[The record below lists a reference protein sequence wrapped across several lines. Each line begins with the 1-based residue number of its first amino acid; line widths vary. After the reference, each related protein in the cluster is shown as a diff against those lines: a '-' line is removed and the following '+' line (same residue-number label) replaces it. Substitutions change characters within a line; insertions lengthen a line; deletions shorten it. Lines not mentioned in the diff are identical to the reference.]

1 MYSTLSLYNLA
12 LARLGGNELA
22 TLSAPGEGS
31 RLASLCNTLFPHV
44 CNLAFGAHAW
54 AFALTEETLAPVHEP
69 NALLQGE
76 YGLAYALPVACL
88 RPVRLMGQ
96 GEEHRPPSF
105 AVSGPTLYCDLAPA
119 RLQYVRR
126 VHDTARWPAH
136 FVEVVVWGLAAEL
149 CASYLNDP
157 ARQKL
162 CMERAQRALQM
173 AMATDA
179 AGTQPKR
186 KPFLWEEARG

>member
-1 MYSTLSLYNLA
+1 MYTALTLYNLA

-22 TLSAPGEGS
+22 SLNAPGEGG
-31 RLASLCNTLFPHV
+31 RLANLCNTLFPHV
-44 CNLAFGAHAW
+44 CNLTFGAHAW
-54 AFALTEETLAPVHEP
+54 AFALDEETLAPVHET
-69 NALLQGE
+69 NARLQGE
-76 YGLAYALPVACL
+76 YGQAYALPAACL

-96 GEEHRPPSF
+96 GEEHRPPPF
-105 AVSGPTLYCDLAPA
+105 VVSGNTLYCDLAPA
-119 RLQYVRR
+119 RLQFVRR

-149 CASYLNDP
+149 CSAYLND
-157 ARQKL
+157 ATRQKL
-162 CMERAQRALQM
+162 CLERAQRALHL
-173 AMATDA
+173 AMAADA